1 MVGEAQVEAA
11 PVDVHRGSQEGA
23 CHGGALDVP
32 TRTALATR
40 RHAGRLPDPRRT
52 CPTLTTHETAELYG
66 SRSEVRPLGTAGSPL
81 CSAPSGFTEAEA
93 VLRPV
98 SFPELP
104 SPQPGADANPRLSS
118 SPSELLWGIG
128 GQCHLGACHARSR
141 SPSGRGASKVRQQPQ
156 APVRAGQMEA
166 PEGGTCRRPARPS
179 GVSPQDGAVLRC
191 SGEALCP

>member
-40 RHAGRLPDPRRT
+40 RHAGRPPDPLPRT
-52 CPTLTTHETAELYG
+52 CPMLTTRETPELYG
-66 SRSEVRPLGTAGSPL
+66 SRSEVLPLGTAGSPL

-104 SPQPGADANPRLSS
+104 SPQPRADANPRLSS
-118 SPSELLWGIG
+118 SPSELLSQGLGDWGAVSSGSVSCSEPQSIG
-128 GQCHLGACHARSR
+128 TRGLQGAPATP
-141 SPSGRGASKVRQQPQ
+141 SPSQGWADGGPRGRHLPEAREAQRRQSPGRG
-156 APVRAGQMEA
+156 
-166 PEGGTCRRPARPS
+166 
-179 GVSPQDGAVLRC
+179 SPAVLW
-191 SGEALCP
+191 